1 MADVPFLFDIDGTLI
16 DTRLVVA
23 DAWRDVAARFGA
35 DANAILLTCHGR
47 RDEDVVAEFFPRH
60 VRAAVVDRI
69 AAVEQDRAAEV
80 SAMAGARQLLASLPQ
95 GTWAAVTSG
104 SRRLMTARLRGAGL
118 PVPEVLI
125 TADDVRFGKP
135 HPEGYL
141 AAAALLGA
149 EIERSVVVE
158 DSPAG
163 VAAGRAAGAF
173 VVGLTTNPSVLPEA
187 NVVVSSLAHVVD
199 MVQSQRPAGS

>member
-1 MADVPFLFDIDGTLI
+1 MASVPVLFDIDGTLI
-16 DTRLVVA
+16 DSRLVVA

-47 RDEDVVAEFFPRH
+47 RDEDVVAEFFPRD
-60 VRAAVVDRI
+60 VRAAVVDLI
-69 AAVEQDRAAEV
+69 ATVEQDRASEV
-80 SAMAGARQLLASLPQ
+80 SAMAGARQLLASLPR
-95 GTWAAVTSG
+95 GMWAAVTSG

-163 VAAGRAAGAF
+163 VAAGKAAGAF
-173 VVGLTTNPSVLPEA
+173 VVGFATNPSALPEA
-187 NVVVSSLAHVVD
+187 DVVVSSLAQVVD
-199 MVQSQRPAGS
+199 VVQAHRCLR

>member
-1 MADVPFLFDIDGTLI
+1 MVNVPFLFDIDGTLI
-16 DTRLVVA
+16 DSRLVVE

-47 RDEDVVAEFFPRH
+47 RDEDVVAEFFPQR
-60 VRAAVVDRI
+60 VRAAVVKRI
-69 AAVEQDRAAEV
+69 AAVEQDRASEV
-80 SAMAGARQLLASLPQ
+80 LAMPGARRLLGSLPE
-95 GTWAAVTSG
+95 GMWAAVTSG

-141 AAAALLGA
+141 AAAASLGA
-149 EIERSVVVE
+149 HIERSVVVE
-158 DSPAG
+158 DSPTG
-163 VAAGRAAGAF
+163 VAAGKAAGAF
-173 VVGLTTNPSVLPEA
+173 VVGLATTPSNLAEA
-187 NVVVSSLAHVVD
+187 DVVVGSLAEVLHVVKR
-199 MVQSQRPAGS
+199 VGWTA